1 MYLPAPLTQDEE
13 RCIVDSILRRKMAFI
28 TGYFGDNQRAV
39 QRIAKA
45 TRAVLECPLVQ
56 VFRCPQSRYKFIP
69 SYTLMFGQFR
79 QCLRAVPEKCPSWQ
93 DFHDQFRKT
102 SRPPQDL
109 ETLMQGL
116 SKLPKW
122 QFLGVGSAFV
132 PNLGNTKQ
140 KPIDWNRWFPH
151 VHQVPIW
158 YGTSIPSKAS
168 LIKQN
173 QKKEMDSHT
182 PAPTPPQSRPSG
194 AMGKSK
200 GKPPTK
206 TKTKTKHFPPEVVGR
221 SSADAR

>member
-158 YGTSIPSKAS
+158 YGTAIPSRYSQRRQSSAS
-168 LIKQN
+168 
-173 QKKEMDSHT
+173 S
-182 PAPTPPQSRPSG
+182 APTAAPEPTLPQSRPID
-194 AMGKSK
+194 AGKAEELPQTK
-200 GKPPTK
+200 KKKKRAKPSSCA
-206 TKTKTKHFPPEVVGR
+206 EVQP
-221 SSADAR
+221 SIS